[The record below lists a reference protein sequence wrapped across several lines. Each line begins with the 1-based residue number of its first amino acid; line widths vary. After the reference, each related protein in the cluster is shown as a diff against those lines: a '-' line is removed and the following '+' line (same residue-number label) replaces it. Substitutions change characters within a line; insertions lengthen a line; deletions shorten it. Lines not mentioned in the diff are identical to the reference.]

1 MDIPYDAEKF
11 EYDTPAG
18 ECRLALVTYGDDEDS
33 YGEPYQYVEVWQVT
47 AYDEDGNSYILPEVT
62 SQEEEW
68 ANEALNPPKRVTR
81 RDVMVERRANFE
93 GIDL

>member
-1 MDIPYDAEKF
+1 MNIPNDAEQF
-11 EYDTPAG
+11 EYDTPSG
-18 ECRLALVTYGDDEDS
+18 ECRTALVTYADDEDS

-47 AYDEDGNSYILPEVT
+47 AFDEDGEPYILPVT

-81 RDVMVERRANFE
+81 RDVMVERRANAK
-93 GIDL
+93 GVDL